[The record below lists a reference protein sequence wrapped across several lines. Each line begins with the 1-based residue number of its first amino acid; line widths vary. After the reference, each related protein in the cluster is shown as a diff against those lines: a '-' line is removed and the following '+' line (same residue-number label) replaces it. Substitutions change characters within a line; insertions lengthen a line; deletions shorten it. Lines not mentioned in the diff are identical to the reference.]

1 MIYTKEEIFEMD
13 LKTASKC
20 LKDSEREYRVEEP
33 LLHNMG
39 NWVLVDKIANQM
51 LWLED
56 RIRSIQMTETAI
68 QANKTRWANV

>member
-1 MIYTKEEIFEMD
+1 MIYPKEEIQQMD

-20 LKDSEREYRVEEP
+20 LKDTEREYCVEEP

>member
-1 MIYTKEEIFEMD
+1 
-13 LKTASKC
+13 
-20 LKDSEREYRVEEP
+20 
-33 LLHNMG
+33 MG